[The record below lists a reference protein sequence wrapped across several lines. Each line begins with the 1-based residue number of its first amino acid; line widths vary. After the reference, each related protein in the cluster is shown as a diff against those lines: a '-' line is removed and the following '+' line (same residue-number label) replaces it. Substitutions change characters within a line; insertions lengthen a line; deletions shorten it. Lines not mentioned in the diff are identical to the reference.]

1 MGTTTL
7 RSPISYPGGKSR
19 LNKTILAHA
28 PKGFTTYVEP
38 FAGSASTFF
47 ALPEAAR
54 INVLADLDPQLVR
67 FYKEFQK
74 NGCKELLPCVRKNKP
89 TLANTRKFTQQ
100 FREGAS
106 DVCPYF
112 MARRLS
118 FNSNGK
124 DMNLS
129 HKKDRAVGKT
139 VVSKCDAIQSRLR
152 KAVVLNQDFRQVV
165 QKYDGPKTF
174 VFMDPPYAMRAKGLY
189 KFEDVTPKEVCDVAR
204 TAEGKVLITH
214 YDNAEVRKACRGLH
228 MKSVPHKY
236 VSRNRN
242 HGKVHKVRELLIA
255 NFPLS

>member
-1 MGTTTL
+1 MTSGL

-19 LNKTILAHA
+19 MNGTILAHA
-28 PKGFTTYVEP
+28 PKTFDTYVEP

-47 ALPEAAR
+47 ALSEPGR

-67 FYKEFQK
+67 FYKQFQK
-74 NGCKELLPCVRKNKP
+74 DGCRQLKPCVEKNPP
-89 TLANTRKFTQQ
+89 TLATTKKVTRQ
-100 FREGAS
+100 FREGSS

-112 MARRLS
+112 LARRLS

-129 HKKDRAVGKT
+129 HKKTGKVGKT
-139 VVSKCDAIQSRLR
+139 VLSKCDEIQARLK
-152 KAVVLNQDFRQVV
+152 KAVVLNQDFRDVV
-165 QKYDGPKTF
+165 KKYDGPKTF

-189 KFEDVTPKEVCDVAR
+189 KFEDVTPQQVCDVAR

-214 YDNAEVRKACRGLH
+214 YDNREVRQACKGLH

-242 HGKVHKVRELLIA
+242 HGKVHRVRELLIA
-255 NFPLS
+255 NFPLR